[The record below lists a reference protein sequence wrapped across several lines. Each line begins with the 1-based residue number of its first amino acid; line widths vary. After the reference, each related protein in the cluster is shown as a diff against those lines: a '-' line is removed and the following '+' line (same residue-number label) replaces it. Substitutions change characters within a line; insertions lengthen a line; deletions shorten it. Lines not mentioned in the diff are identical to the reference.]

1 FFAGGLPHAPLG
13 HVAYLELR
21 RLAEQAAALLPY
33 TTDITTHTNN
43 SEFTLRDAVFA
54 EKDEHGSISIHQ
66 TADLDTG
73 RGALGGAAEK
83 EASAPRPRRMLEHPA
98 GLLMP

>member
-1 FFAGGLPHAPLG
+1 MSTRKTL
-13 HVAYLELR
+13 VAILVDDMASARELLDVLR
-21 RLAEQAAALLPY
+21 TY
-33 TTDITTHTNN
+33 HTNN

-73 RGALGGAAEK
+73 RGALGGAA
-83 EASAPRPRRMLEHPA
+83 
-98 GLLMP
+98 